1 LYRLV
6 LACCVFTCSCASQTD
21 KIILQA
27 KRLSTTFKC
36 FCHGGI
42 ILRGFFAFAFCYCE
56 KDSMI
61 GNLQRGLKIFTW
73 HIHGSYLFYLSQG
86 DYTIYIPVSA
96 EKKEGYYGR
105 GRTFPFGSNVIELP
119 VAEVKNATFDCI
131 LFQTNKN
138 FFHDQF
144 EILSGEQRCLP
155 RVYVEH
161 DPPWKDPVDTLHPVT
176 DQDVLM
182 VHVTPF
188 NKLMWHNLNK
198 LVHVVDHGIVPP
210 AAEYSGELA
219 KGIVVINH
227 LHQRG
232 RKLGADI
239 YDCLSAKIP
248 MDLAGMGTAPYGG
261 LGEVL
266 HQSLPAFISR
276 YRFFFNPIR
285 YTSLGL
291 AVLEAMMIG
300 MPVIALA
307 TTEYSTVI
315 RDGYNGFIHTDPEY
329 LADKMHLLLADHT
342 LAMEISRNAKKSV
355 QKRFNIERFTTQ
367 WKNIFL
373 AAINHKKNQY
383 ETTDSIYK

>member
-1 LYRLV
+1 MIGMTGDV
-6 LACCVFTCSCASQTD
+6 Q
-21 KIILQA
+21 
-27 KRLSTTFKC
+27 KRL
-36 FCHGGI
+36 
-42 ILRGFFAFAFCYCE
+42 R
-56 KDSMI
+56 
-61 GNLQRGLKIFTW
+61 IFTW
-73 HIHGSYLFYLSQG
+73 HIHGTYLFYLSQG
-86 DYTIYIPVSA
+86 DYTIYIPVTA

-105 GRTFPFGSNVIELP
+105 GKTFPFGNNVIEIP
-119 VAEVKNATFDCI
+119 AADVRNATFDCV

-138 FFHDQF
+138 FFTDQF
-144 EILSGEQRCLP
+144 EILSEEQRRLP

-161 DPPWKDPVDTLHPVT
+161 DPPWNDPVDSLHPVT
-176 DQDVLM
+176 DPDVVM

-188 NKLMWHNLNK
+188 NRLMWNNVNR
-198 LVHVVDHGIVPP
+198 LVKVVDHGVPPP
-210 AAEYSGELA
+210 AASYTGELE

-239 YDCLSAKIP
+239 YDTLSAKIP
-248 MDLAGMGTAPYGG
+248 LDLTGMGTATYGG

-291 AVLEAMMIG
+291 AVLEAMMLG

-307 TTEYSTVI
+307 TTEYTTVI
-315 RDGYNGFIHTDPEY
+315 RDGYNGFIHTDPDY
-329 LADKMHLLLADHT
+329 LADKMQLLLADHA
-342 LAMEISRNAKKSV
+342 LAKELGRNAKKSV
-355 QKRFNIERFTTQ
+355 QERFSIEKFTAQ